1 MINQNTKKIIILIL
15 FFSSLKLIYS
25 QSLIELSKITLE
37 NNSDI
42 LSAQDL
48 YESVIL
54 SSKTINGAYS
64 PQLSFSSSA
73 TLSDK
78 FSWNRNL
85 HYLSSSI
92 SYVQPLLGGSTI
104 SITGETIIKREN
116 ISTEFYLSQSSN
128 ISISLQQSLLP
139 FWIQG
144 RLKDPA
150 IENIL
155 QQKQY
160 YYNQLLNTRKNILI
174 NLAQNYIYALIYQN
188 QFLMLQ
194 NSIILINEQIDA
206 LKQLKKNGASSL
218 SKITELLNSKYTLQK
233 DLISIQ
239 SNIEN
244 YIQNIKILCNSNL
257 KINQLVYPIISTE
270 DFLHLIQKVTDN
282 NLDLFEKN
290 YHLTLEMFKLNRIL
304 DKQTSAPIISISIQ
318 PSWTMEQRK
327 KSEITNIWKELR
339 SPSNCSATIGI
350 NLSPF
355 ISATL
360 KQNKEQYKLN
370 YKSILNS
377 YTSYKIQKKAIQ
389 EQYKNLFEQHKKLL
403 EENKR
408 LYNEGTIEL
417 RDMKLQYNAGSISL
431 IDYDSMRI
439 RIENCNLNMQICELY
454 VWLYELLLKVN
465 Q

>member
-1 MINQNTKKIIILIL
+1 MINQNIKKIIILIL
-15 FFSSLKLIYS
+15 FFPSLKLIYS

-42 LSAQDL
+42 LSAQNL

-73 TLSDK
+73 TLSDE

-144 RLKDPA
+144 GLKDPT
-150 IENIL
+150 IENVF

-160 YYNQLLNTRKNILI
+160 YYNQLLDTRKNILI

-206 LKQLKKNGASSL
+206 LKQLKKNGTSSP

-339 SPSNCSATIGI
+339 SPSNCSATIEI

-360 KQNKEQYKLN
+360 KQNKEQYKLD

-431 IDYDSMRI
+431 IDYDSMKI